1 MKKMKK
7 KTKNTPN
14 KLKIHT
20 LNKQQPKNVTGS
32 E

>member
-7 KTKNTPN
+7 KNMPN
-14 KLKIHT
+14 KSKIHT